1 MHQMQEHQ
9 RPGEV
14 RVVDLHQMVT
24 EGHRESLKGHL
35 NAVVDLSKRIGSKMV
50 VDIIMDMIIIII
62 GDHHVVVG
70 ITIIMREERMPLNL
84 LVVIIKEVVIGAE
97 EEAPIITTGEVTT
110 TTEVGVTTI
119 EVEVVTEATMMTSMP
134 VIVTII
140 NKGLD
145 NTDVLD

>member
-1 MHQMQEHQ
+1 
-9 RPGEV
+9 
-14 RVVDLHQMVT
+14 MVT
-24 EGHRESLKGHL
+24 EGHRESLKDHL
-35 NAVVDLSKRIGSKMV
+35 NAVVDLSKRIGSERV
-50 VDIIMDMIIIII
+50 VDIIMDMIMGIIII

-70 ITIIMREERMPLNL
+70 ITITMMRKERMPLNRS
-84 LVVIIKEVVIGAE
+84 VVIIEEVVIGAE

-140 NKGLD
+140 NKGCWIIL
-145 NTDVLD
+145 TFWIKWGGRDVS